1 MKIKCRCTSSVTLLS
16 PLRASLELAHKS
28 IKTEK
33 KNISLFLFLV
43 TSPFLSEVL
52 SVKKIKWHSL
62 ENSWQLLQIYSR
74 EISANQNREERPLT
88 CLASV
93 YFLVFLFDRL
103 MLGLNHERT
112 GRKCKTKR
120 QQRTDNFLWL
130 FRLR

>member
-1 MKIKCRCTSSVTLLS
+1 MAMHVKCNFIIS
-16 PLRASLELAHKS
+16 PESKLELAHKS

-93 YFLVFLFDRL
+93 YFLVFLFDR
-103 MLGLNHERT
+103 
-112 GRKCKTKR
+112 
-120 QQRTDNFLWL
+120 
-130 FRLR
+130 